1 MSAGFSALSSDD
13 GQLEEEIATSRLW
26 KQIISVLV
34 DRECQSDPDLEAS
47 DFMKDAARGGIFY
60 GWWIVV
66 SASLNLF
73 LTTGIVYYGFPVFYP
88 SLIDSLGFTRQQAT
102 TGIFYGFVVMAPL
115 FGLLAGALIDRAGA
129 RAVILC
135 GIGFVGLSLVF
146 MGMIVSVRQYYLL
159 CITEVV
165 GYTLAGPIPNQVLV
179 ANWFRALRGRAMG
192 YAYLGLGV
200 GGATSPL
207 LIHALIEHLGWR
219 RSFQAI
225 GLVILVVLFPA
236 GIWITRSTPGEMGLL
251 PDGAESAQAA
261 GGVADVSPV
270 PVLKAIRTL
279 NFWLLLVGSTLTI
292 GAIGTVISHFI
303 LFLKDDGYSAGWAS
317 RALSIL
323 LVSSLAG
330 RVLVGHIADRFTR
343 KNVMALFYLI
353 LALAIP
359 ALLICRHPTAV
370 YGFAVAFGF
379 AMGADYMLI
388 PLVAAD
394 CFGLQ
399 SLGKLLALIIMADS
413 LGQTFGPVMAGH
425 IFDTRHSYNLAWGI
439 VTVGGILGATAI
451 YSISTN
457 RPRGPAQGESA

>member
-1 MSAGFSALSSDD
+1 MSA
-13 GQLEEEIATSRLW
+13 R
-26 KQIISVLV
+26 K
-34 DRECQSDPDLEAS
+34 
-47 DFMKDAARGGIFY
+47 RGGSFY
-60 GWWIVV
+60 GWRIVG
-66 SASLNLF
+66 SAFLNLF

-88 SLIDSLGFTRQQAT
+88 SLIDSLGFSRQQAT
-102 TGIFYGFVVMAPL
+102 AGIFYGFVIMAPL
-115 FGLLAGALIDRAGA
+115 FGLLAGVLIDRAGA
-129 RAVILC
+129 RGVILC
-135 GIGFVGLSLVF
+135 GIGFVGVSLVF
-146 MGMIVSVRQYYLL
+146 MGMMGSLRQYYLL

-165 GYTLAGPIPNQVLV
+165 GYVLAGPIPNQVLI

-192 YAYLGLGV
+192 YAYLGLGL
-200 GGATSPL
+200 GGAVSPV
-207 LIHALIEHLGWR
+207 LIHALIENLGWR

-225 GLVILVVLFPA
+225 GAVILILLFPV
-236 GIWITRSTPGEMGLL
+236 GIWVTRSTPGEMGLF
-251 PDGAESAQAA
+251 PDGMVSEQAA
-261 GGVADVSPV
+261 GRSVEARSV
-270 PVLKAIRTL
+270 PVVEAIRSL

-303 LFLKDDGYSAGWAS
+303 LFLKDGGYSAGWAS

-330 RVLVGHIADRFTR
+330 RVLVGHVADRFTP

-359 ALLICRHPTAV
+359 LLFIRHNPEV
-370 YGFAVAFGF
+370 IYGFAVAFGF

-394 CFGLQ
+394 CFGLS
-399 SLGKLLALIIMADS
+399 SLGKLLALTIMADS

-439 VTVGGILGATAI
+439 ITAGGILGAAAI
-451 YSISTN
+451 CLISSN
-457 RPRGPAQGESA
+457 RSGGAIS